1 MTDTAHNPDHPASSQ
16 LDDET
21 IEYVPHRRQ
30 IAAAG
35 KLARVE
41 QARLERET
49 GLENGRTPKREPGG
63 IFRNERHGPGFRS
76 HPHAYA
82 PEPPRF
88 FLDFSRTMGTQ
99 RAPQYP

>member
-1 MTDTAHNPDHPASSQ
+1 MTDTDHNPDHPANGQ

-49 GLENGRTPKREPGG
+49 GLENGRMPKRD
-63 IFRNERHGPGFRS
+63 
-76 HPHAYA
+76 
-82 PEPPRF
+82 PRGYF
-88 FLDFSRTMGTQ
+88 
-99 RAPQYP
+99 P

>member
-1 MTDTAHNPDHPASSQ
+1 MADPAYTPDHPTSSQ
-16 LDDET
+16 LDDEP

-49 GLENGRTPKREPGG
+49 GLENGRMPKRD
-63 IFRNERHGPGFRS
+63 
-76 HPHAYA
+76 
-82 PEPPRF
+82 PRGYF
-88 FLDFSRTMGTQ
+88 
-99 RAPQYP
+99 P